1 MQQTATP
8 NAPVA
13 QTEEHLLSK
22 EVVLVQ
28 LHSGADEIHRSHH
41 VPNDHMLLSYVIS
54 QKMCHTFSRHDAY
67 NLSSE
72 IDL

>member
-1 MQQTATP
+1 MDPLCATHHAP
-8 NAPVA
+8 KAPVA

-28 LHSGADEIHRSHH
+28 LHSGADEICRSHQVSYH
-41 VPNDHMLLSYVIS
+41 TLSLRPS
-54 QKMCHTFSRHDAY
+54 Y

-72 IDL
+72 IDECRRFK